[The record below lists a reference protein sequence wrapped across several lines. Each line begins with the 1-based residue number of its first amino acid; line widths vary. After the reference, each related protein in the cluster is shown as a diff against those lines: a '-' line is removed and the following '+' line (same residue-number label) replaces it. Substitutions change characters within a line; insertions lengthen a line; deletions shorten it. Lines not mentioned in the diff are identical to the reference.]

1 MSVVF
6 GLDSIFTFAFPLII
20 GMISGVYSTICI
32 AGPLWVEWEL
42 HKKAKPRKKK
52 A

>member
-1 MSVVF
+1 MEYATLVKN
-6 GLDSIFTFAFPLII
+6 SINQNLRRSINTT
-20 GMISGVYSTICI
+20 VYSTICI